1 MIGQS
6 LSNTNETCYSIQVT
20 KICNLNEA
28 LLRPPT
34 SRARTMDPPVDSP
47 KSSRKT
53 AAAWQHAGQKTAAVV
68 QSRMVCRHKSLL
80 LQCSKAA
87 ERAASRAAERARV
100 VITLAHV
107 LRGFQRG
114 RSTGRVLG
122 GNKQPFSRCRPSRVR
137 IGAIQILEENMP
149 VAVHLATN

>member
-1 MIGQS
+1 M
-6 LSNTNETCYSIQVT
+6 QV
-20 KICNLNEA
+20 KK
-28 LLRPPT
+28 LLP
-34 SRARTMDPPVDSP
+34 
-47 KSSRKT
+47 SS
-53 AAAWQHAGQKTAAVV
+53 
-68 QSRMVCRHKSLL
+68 S
-80 LQCSKAA
+80 
-87 ERAASRAAERARV
+87 ASEDGVEVFVFARV

>member
-1 MIGQS
+1 MVVRIDRHEICCNPEICVLATTGVFPVPITRNQEQPKGLSGS
-6 LSNTNETCYSIQVT
+6 LTSLYNCCYNAQ
-20 KICNLNEA
+20 KQP
-28 LLRPPT
+28 LR
-34 SRARTMDPPVDSP
+34 
-47 KSSRKT
+47 
-53 AAAWQHAGQKTAAVV
+53 
-68 QSRMVCRHKSLL
+68 L
-80 LQCSKAA
+80 
-87 ERAASRAAERARV
+87 ASRAAERARV